1 MTTATSSSS
10 SRLLNGSPD
19 EMLMEILVLM
29 TTLKKIYEAENQA
42 MLARRLKD
50 FVALQPDKDIAT
62 RNFEIGLK
70 AVKAKGDAIR
80 NASPTLREQLIT
92 LQLELDVLAEQ
103 SMKWSLR
110 MVESVRRMQS
120 RLIEAAR
127 ASIEKDKQLYN
138 PRGSLG
144 DMGTRV
150 QATAI
155 NESF

>member
-1 MTTATSSSS
+1 MKAH
-10 SRLLNGSPD
+10 
-19 EMLMEILVLM
+19 
-29 TTLKKIYEAENQA
+29 LKKIYEAEHQA

-50 FVALQPDKDIAT
+50 FVALQNDKDSAT

-80 NASPTLREQLIT
+80 TASPALREQLIS
-92 LQLELDVLAEQ
+92 LQAELDVLAEQ
-103 SMKWSLR
+103 SMQWSLR
-110 MVESVRRMQS
+110 MVESVRRMQV

-127 ASIEKDKQLYN
+127 ATIEKDKSLYN
-138 PRGSLG
+138 PRGTLD

-155 NESF
+155 NQSY